1 MIPSNP
7 DRNQRIYEAWERGS
21 TVDQTASE
29 LGIPRSTVGYY
40 FRKFNR
46 QASQGR
52 AIVIPR
58 KGAKR
63 AEAALD
69 SAVAKSLIMTKLLEI
84 LSSGRVEHAYYLL
97 GVFKLMKDLGL
108 YPTPE
113 EADAFQQRIKAL
125 LDRPAQVQ
133 PPSGTRGPS
142 LSGIFP
148 EPPKSD

>member
-1 MIPSNP
+1 MIRCNP
-7 DRNQRIYEAWERGS
+7 DRNQRIYQAWERGS
-21 TVDQTASE
+21 TVDQTASQ

-58 KGAKR
+58 KGTER

-69 SAVAKSLIMTKLLEI
+69 SAVAKSLIVTKLLEI
-84 LSSGRVEHAYYLL
+84 LGSGRVEYAYYLL

-108 YPTPE
+108 YLTPE
-113 EADAFQQRIKAL
+113 EADAFQQRIKTL
-125 LDRPAQVQ
+125 LARPAQIQ
-133 PPSGTRGPS
+133 PPSGTQGPS
-142 LSGIFP
+142 LSDIFP
-148 EPPKSD
+148 ERPKSE